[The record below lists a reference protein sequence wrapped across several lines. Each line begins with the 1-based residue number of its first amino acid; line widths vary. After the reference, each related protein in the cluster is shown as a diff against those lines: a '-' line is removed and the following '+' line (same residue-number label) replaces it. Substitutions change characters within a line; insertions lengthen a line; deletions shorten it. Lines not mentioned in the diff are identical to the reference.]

1 MSEQTLRRVKLVA
14 LLAVMALAATF
25 WSVFHDQVDPGAL
38 RHELRAAGWGGA
50 ATFVLAFGVLQG
62 LFWVSAHLFMVL
74 AGLVWDAGV
83 AVALSWTGTLL
94 SGTLAFF
101 FARFVARRWVS
112 ERISGSRFER
122 YQRPLVERG
131 FRTVTILRVFCFT
144 TPPLQLMLGA
154 SAVSYRDF
162 LLGTMV
168 GNIPAVLLT
177 TLTGTGIAALLGF
190 TG

>member
-1 MSEQTLRRVKLVA
+1 MDFSFSPAIKQSLMSIASGSSSSTSW
-14 LLAVMALAATF
+14 ALAL
-25 WSVFHDQVDPGAL
+25 AL
-38 RHELRAAGWGGA
+38 A
-50 ATFVLAFGVLQG
+50 
-62 LFWVSAHLFMVL
+62 
-74 AGLVWDAGV
+74 
-83 AVALSWTGTLL
+83 
-94 SGTLAFF
+94 LAFF

-144 TPPLQLMLGA
+144 TPPVQLMLGA